1 MNEKIIIGE
10 IIDVVDLRYS
20 QYLIIKYGEK
30 ENVVVEQLSLKTAI
44 FGILK
49 IALRDE
55 ESKSKLKNKIGDKIE
70 INSSLL
76 KLIITQDNFEDYIVD
91 QEKEF
96 NEYILDYDRQYEEY
110 EQKMIDK
117 FVNKY
122 F

>member
-20 QYLIIKYGEK
+20 QFLIIKYGEK
-30 ENVVVEQLSLKTAI
+30 ENVVVEQLSLTTAI

-49 IALRDE
+49 IALRHE

-117 FVNKY
+117 FV
-122 F
+122 